1 LKKNDTDNEKNNMNG
16 LSRRKFISTLGATT
30 AGLLIAPSL
39 DSTKLFGRELN
50 GLSSYVTQVAVTQAT
65 SYDRTLIKQ
74 KVKRLFDSIG
84 GIGDIFSAGKKVGI
98 KVNLTGG
105 STDTDH
111 TCTHPEVLRAVTELI
126 LAEGVNKS
134 DIYVVEALWSSM
146 PSNYIT
152 IIQNLGINVVDL
164 NKPDPYASFIARNVG
179 NKSFH
184 YTSFTQNQILSDI
197 DVYVSIPKLKH
208 HYEAGYTGALKNQI
222 GSVPKQLYTIPS
234 NTSYRAALHLMDGT
248 ADIKTYLPKSICDLN
263 LARPVHLAI
272 IDGVKNAHG
281 SEGNWNPT
289 WVETED
295 NILFAGKDPVATDS
309 IAAHFLG
316 LDPEAAQLKRPAV
329 TGQDRGLCD
338 NHLYML
344 HAKGMGT
351 NLLSEI
357 EVVGDGAHLVSV
369 PYQHI
374 SLNPDTYELSQNFPN
389 PFNPSTSI
397 KYHIPQ
403 SGHVTI
409 RIYNM
414 MGQMIDTLVDATVP
428 AGTNEL
434 HWIPRNLAS
443 GVYFYSMTAGN
454 YYESKKM
461 VLQK

>member
-1 LKKNDTDNEKNNMNG
+1 MKKNTMSG

-74 KVKRLFDSIG
+74 KVKHLFDSIG
-84 GIGDIFSAGKKVGI
+84 GIGNIFSAGKKVGI

-105 STDTDH
+105 NTDTDH
-111 TCTHPEVLRAVTELI
+111 MCTNPEVLRAVTELI
-126 LAEGVNKS
+126 IAQGVNKS
-134 DIYVVEALWSSM
+134 DIYVVEALWADW
-146 PSNYIT
+146 PSDYKTVFNS
-152 IIQNLGINVVDL
+152 LGVNTVDL
-164 NKPDPYASFIARNVG
+164 NKPAPYTSFITRSAG
-179 NKSFH
+179 NKHINFD
-184 YTSFTQNQILSDI
+184 SFTQNQILSDI
-197 DVYVSIPKLKH
+197 DVYVSIPKLKQ
-208 HYEAGYTGALKNQI
+208 HYEAGFTGSLKNQI
-222 GSVPKQLYTIPS
+222 GSTPKQLYTLS
-234 NTSYRAALHLMDGT
+234 GNTSYRSALHQKDNDQP
-248 ADIKTYLPKSICDLN
+248 AVHTYLPESICDLN

-272 IDGVKNAHG
+272 IDGVMNAHG
-281 SEGNWNPT
+281 SEGDWNPVWIPT
-289 WVETED
+289 AD
-295 NILFAGKDPVATDS
+295 NILFAGKDPVAIDS
-309 IAAHFLG
+309 IAAHFMG
-316 LDPEAAQLKRPAV
+316 LDPEATQLKLPEPPNE
-329 TGQDRGLCD
+329 DRGYCD
-338 NHLYML
+338 NHLYL
-344 HAKGMGT
+344 LNQRGMGT

-369 PYQHI
+369 PSRHVSANPESYQ
-374 SLNPDTYELSQNFPN
+374 LCQNFPN

-397 KYHIPQ
+397 KFHVPQ

-414 MGQMIDTLVDATVP
+414 MGQMIDTIVDTTAP

-443 GVYFYSMTAGN
+443 GVYLYSMRAGN

-461 VLQK
+461 IFQK